1 MRRAKRSTPEGEHRA
16 VLLAEVLA
24 ALAPQPGEIAVD
36 CTVGWAGHAV
46 EILRRVG
53 PDGLVIGLDLDAE
66 NLPTARQ
73 RLAAVGHPF
82 HLHHS
87 NFAGL
92 AQVLGEHGL
101 AEVDMVLADLGMS
114 SMQVDD
120 AARGFSY
127 RRGGALDMRMDRSR
141 GKTAAQLLATIG
153 EDELAR
159 ALRELG
165 DELQAETIAAAI
177 VHARRAAPLTTTDEL
192 VRVIQNATGQERWR
206 LHPAPGQ
213 WKLHP
218 AARTFQALRILVNR
232 ELQSLEHLLRLL
244 PTCLKPG
251 GRAAIISFHSGEDR
265 LAKNAFRDGLRAGV
279 YAEVSPDPVRAA
291 PEERMSNP
299 RSRSA
304 KLRWA
309 ERARDPV

>member
-1 MRRAKRSTPEGEHRA
+1 MRHAERSTPAGKHRP
-16 VLLAEVLA
+16 VLLVEVLA
-24 ALAPQPGEIAVD
+24 AFAPQPGDVAVD

-46 EILRRVG
+46 ELLERVG
-53 PDGLVIGLDLDAE
+53 PDGMVIGVDLDAE
-66 NLPTARQ
+66 NLPKARE
-73 RLAAVGHPF
+73 RLEQVGHPF
-82 HLHHS
+82 RLHHS

-92 AQVLGEHGL
+92 AQVLAEHGM
-101 AEVDMVLADLGMS
+101 AQADMVLADLGMS

-120 AARGFSY
+120 PARGFSY
-127 RRGGALDMRMDRSR
+127 RRGGALDMRMDRTR
-141 GKTAAQLLATIG
+141 GKTAARLLATIA

-165 DELQAETIAAAI
+165 DEPQAETIAAAI
-177 VHARRAAPLTTTDEL
+177 VHARRAAPLTTTDDL
-192 VRVIQNATGQERWR
+192 VRVIQGATGQERWR

-244 PTCLKPG
+244 PVCLKPG

-265 LAKNAFRDGLRAGV
+265 LVKTAFRDGLRAGV
-279 YAEVSPDPVRAA
+279 FAEISPDPVRAT
-291 PEERMSNP
+291 PEERRSNP

-309 ERARDPV
+309 RLAG